1 MAEGVFPFTPEEKIL
16 PARLTIVTTAEIPTI
31 ASAATAIS
39 AKASIATTTAAI
51 FAGLGFVNFQS
62 PAVYFLAIELI
73 DGRSGL
79 FLGGH
84 LDEAKTSRASR
95 FAVLD
100 NGRRFNRA
108 RLSKHFLKLFAGGLE
123 GQISDIQFHRHLSF
137 SFFPLWVERSC
148 ESDWLRRTVA
158 VEGPVRMLL
167 ARRALLVFQTN
178 PLSNDPNAMR

>member
-1 MAEGVFPFTPEEKIL
+1 MVVSLRWLMISDNETPPAKLMAEGVFPVTPEEKIL

-31 ASAATAIS
+31 TAAAAAAIS
-39 AKASIATTTAAI
+39 AKAAIAAAATAAI
-51 FAGLGFVNFQS
+51 FAWLSFIHFQS
-62 PAVYFLAIELI
+62 TAVDFFAIELI
-73 DGRSGL
+73 DGSSGL

-84 LDEAKTSRASR
+84 LDEAKASRTSRLT
-95 FAVLD
+95 VLD
-100 NGRRFNRA
+100 DCGRFNRA

-158 VEGPVRMLL
+158 VEGPVRML
-167 ARRALLVFQTN
+167 
-178 PLSNDPNAMR
+178 